1 MEFSIIV
8 KPFNQL
14 SPDQLYAILR
24 LRSEVFVVEQNC
36 VFLDMDNRDQ
46 QCHHLMLFKAD
57 ELMAY
62 ARLIPAGAFY
72 EEMSVGRVVTSPKVR
87 GTGAGRLLMT
97 KAMEQ
102 CRQLFGPGVI
112 RIGAQ
117 MYIKNLYASLG
128 FTETGEPYDE
138 DGIMHIEM
146 ITAD

>member
-1 MEFSIIV
+1 MEFSMIV
-8 KPFNQL
+8 KPFDQL
-14 SPDQLYAILR
+14 SPDQLYAILK

-36 VFLDMDNRDQ
+36 VFLDMDNKDQ
-46 QCHHLMLFKAD
+46 KCHHLMLFKGD
-57 ELMAY
+57 DLMAY
-62 ARLIPAGAFY
+62 ARLIPPGAFY
-72 EEMSVGRVVTSPKVR
+72 KEMSVGRVVTSPKAR

-102 CRQLFGPGVI
+102 CRYLFGPGVI

-128 FTETGEPYDE
+128 FVETGEPYDE

-146 ITAD
+146 ITQE